1 MSKRPIQITLAAMG
15 VLLALA
21 GAARAQTA
29 PYDERLNRLAE
40 VLGSIHYLQNLCTA
54 TSNRWREEMN
64 QLLAVEKPE
73 PARRARL
80 IASFNRGYR
89 AFDSVYVQC
98 TAQARA
104 SADRYVKE
112 GIRLAAEIE
121 NRYAE

>member
-1 MSKRPIQITLAAMG
+1 MFFRLRILALSLAAF
-15 VLLALA
+15 VTLT
-21 GAARAQTA
+21 GAVQAQTA

-40 VLGSIHYLQNLCTA
+40 VLGSIHYLQNLCA
-54 TSNRWREEMN
+54 KPGNLWRDQMSR
-64 QLLAVEKPE
+64 LLAEEKPE

-89 AFDSVYVQC
+89 AFGSVYTSC

-104 SADRYVKE
+104 SSDRYVAE
-112 GIRLAAEIE
+112 GIALTTEIE